1 MEKYK
6 KKYGFY
12 NFDDFI
18 KFVTKVLAG
27 FFVLN
32 TIIFIWFFYSYPEII
47 AKILET
53 NFVLL
58 LASKL
63 LEK

>member
-1 MEKYK
+1 ME
-6 KKYGFY
+6 KYGFY

-32 TIIFIWFFYSYPEII
+32 TIIFIWFFYPEII